1 MHQEVVGNCADIALP
16 ARYTLPAASVRKT
29 RTTSPL
35 PPNQVPASSDLP
47 ALLLDSTVST
57 PAAGD

>member
-1 MHQEVVGNCADIALP
+1 MHQEWCADIALP

-47 ALLLDSTVST
+47 SALISTAKML
-57 PAAGD
+57 AACD